1 MFVCRSVFDCL
12 SVCLCLFV
20 WLRFLHSTLHRRTY
34 FLFLFQLTDVVEICS
49 DFLKKQL
56 HPSNC
61 LGIRAFADAQG
72 VTELWRSANEYTSEH
87 IMEVMRNQEFV
98 LLPTDHV
105 IALLG
110 NDDLNIPNEETILGA
125 VLDWVKYDLSARKKH
140 LAKLLAQVRLICGML

>member
-1 MFVCRSVFDCL
+1 M
-12 SVCLCLFV
+12 
-20 WLRFLHSTLHRRTY
+20 
-34 FLFLFQLTDVVEICS
+34 EICS

>member
-1 MFVCRSVFDCL
+1 MFREGEIQITVCRVPRKYSLPFSL
-12 SVCLCLFV
+12 
-20 WLRFLHSTLHRRTY
+20 
-34 FLFLFQLTDVVEICS
+34 QLTDVVEICS

-110 NDDLNIPNEETILGA
+110 NDDLNIPCEETILGA

-140 LAKLLAQVRLICGML
+140 LAKLLAQVSASSAPQLL

>member
-1 MFVCRSVFDCL
+1 M
-12 SVCLCLFV
+12 
-20 WLRFLHSTLHRRTY
+20 
-34 FLFLFQLTDVVEICS
+34 EICS

-110 NDDLNIPNEETILGA
+110 NDDLNIPCEETILGA

-140 LAKLLAQVRLICGML
+140 LAKLLAQVCFDDYPLNEIKWSRHFWSKAGYVRTPLYHLSAGKTPTLVSSIPR